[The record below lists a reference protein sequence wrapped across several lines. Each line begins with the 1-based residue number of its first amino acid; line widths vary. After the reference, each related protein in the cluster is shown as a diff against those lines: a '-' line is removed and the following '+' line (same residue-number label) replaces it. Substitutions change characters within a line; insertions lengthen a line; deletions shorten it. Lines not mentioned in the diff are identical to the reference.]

1 MAELQ
6 EPEVPKESMFHPD
19 NVQAYTLLTLL
30 QMREFLGII
39 ASNLSEEADAELDH
53 LEREFHSKGRLLYP
67 PPFLSNGE

>member
-30 QMREFLGII
+30 QIKEFLGVI
-39 ASNLSEEADAELDH
+39 ASNMNKSAEENLDVLELYHPSGKLLS
-53 LEREFHSKGRLLYP
+53 P

>member
-30 QMREFLGII
+30 QIKEFLGVI
-39 ASNLSEEADAELDH
+39 ASNMNKSAEENLDVLELYH
-53 LEREFHSKGRLLYP
+53 QRGKLLYP